1 MRPHLTHFQ
10 SPKLSSGRTPAN
22 VRVGEPEALRR
33 LLLLL
38 WTPRLF
44 GAERSFLK
52 LVLGPLTSTELWTAA
67 RSLLR
72 ATPPTRAPEVS
83 SAPQQGA
90 CFVICPRARS
100 TENSRWWVQSWL
112 KIPFACLP
120 SLSGDCRRRSRR
132 WRPELSP
139 CHRVWFLKGDRAF

>member
-1 MRPHLTHFQ
+1 MRPRLTHFQ

-67 RSLLR
+67 RVLCAPHRPRVRPRSVQLR
-72 ATPPTRAPEVS
+72 SRAPALSYVQGRG
-83 SAPQQGA
+83 QQRTLGGG
-90 CFVICPRARS
+90 CRA
-100 TENSRWWVQSWL
+100 
-112 KIPFACLP
+112 
-120 SLSGDCRRRSRR
+120 G
-132 WRPELSP
+132 
-139 CHRVWFLKGDRAF
+139 